1 MDVSPNKVQ
10 QMDVSIIIV
19 SWNTSALLCQCL
31 ESLYKTGSRYAF
43 EVIVVDNGS
52 SDDSVSLVEKKYP
65 EVILIKND
73 HNVGFASANNQGLA
87 IGTGRYFLLL
97 NSDTIVLP
105 GAIDCLIEI
114 ADSNPTVGMVGP
126 KLLNMDGSLQVS
138 WSNFPSILSELL
150 GGTYRTRKPVPHV
163 PNTFEVDWI
172 MGACMLVRSEVIQDV
187 GRMDEDYFFYSEETD
202 WCFRIK
208 KKSWRIWYT
217 TSGEIYHLGG
227 GSARRGTTIQLVRLY
242 HAKILYFK
250 KNHGN
255 FSSTLLRYGLVLAN
269 AFGVVRR
276 VIFLNWRKREASW
289 ERISNQSK
297 LVWYLL
303 KNQYP
308 NIK

>member
-1 MDVSPNKVQ
+1 
-10 QMDVSIIIV
+10 MDVSIIIV

-31 ESLYKTGSRYAF
+31 ESLYKTGSRYSF

-52 SDDSVSLVEKKYP
+52 SDDSVSLVEKKFP
-65 EVILIKND
+65 DVILIQNE
-73 HNVGFASANNQGLA
+73 HNVGFASANNQGMA
-87 IGTGRYFLLL
+87 IGKGRYFLLL

-105 GAIDCLIEI
+105 GAIDCLIEL
-114 ADSNPTVGMVGP
+114 ADDNPNVGMVGP

-138 WSNFPSILSELL
+138 WANFPSILSEML
-150 GGTYRTRKPVPHV
+150 GGAFKTRKPVVHV
-163 PNTFEVDWI
+163 PNAFEVDWL

-187 GRMDEDYFFYSEETD
+187 GKMDEDYFFYSEETD

-208 KKSWRIWYT
+208 KKAWKIWLT
-217 TSGEIYHLGG
+217 TNGEIYHLGG
-227 GSARRGTTIQLVRLY
+227 GSAKRGTTIQLVRLY

-255 FSSTLLRYGLVLAN
+255 LSSILLRYGLALAN
-269 AFGVVRR
+269 TFGIIRR
-276 VIFLNWRKREASW
+276 LIFLDWRRRDASF

-303 KNQYP
+303 KNHYP
-308 NIK
+308 NIR